1 MSEDRP
7 VYIACASGNQ
17 AMTDFLI
24 QRRGDL
30 VEIVGHPIMQMT
42 PQDALEAAQT
52 IKIMVSH
59 ILSERASKLAGLEDK

>member
-24 QRRGDL
+24 RRRGDL
-30 VEIVGHPIMQMT
+30 IEIVGHPIMQMT

-52 IKIMVSH
+52 IRVMVDH
-59 ILSERASKLAGLEDK
+59 ILSERASKIACLEPK